1 MQLHSYCQ
9 IQLSCMCC
17 YLLTLDMLVSRMYE
31 HGHTVVGVEFVE
43 QPVKE
48 LFTDNTI
55 EFDVTAITDV
65 GNLYKVTL
73 AKPVQR
79 IVCIGR

>member
-1 MQLHSYCQ
+1 
-9 IQLSCMCC
+9 
-17 YLLTLDMLVSRMYE
+17 MLVSRMYE

-48 LFTDNTI
+48 LFTDNNI

-65 GNLYKVTL
+65 GNLYKVT
-73 AKPVQR
+73 
-79 IVCIGR
+79 